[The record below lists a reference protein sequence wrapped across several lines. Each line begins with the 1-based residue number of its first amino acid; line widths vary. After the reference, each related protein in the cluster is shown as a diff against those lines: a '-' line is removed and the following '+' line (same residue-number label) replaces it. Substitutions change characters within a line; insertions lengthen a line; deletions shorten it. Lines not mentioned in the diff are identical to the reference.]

1 MYEYEHSDSELDW
14 SECRSLKREALNPLL
29 LLYRQNV
36 DKNSNKKKI
45 RRPAMCLN
53 ASLVCLIIG
62 LIKAQ
67 I

>member
-1 MYEYEHSDSELDW
+1 MYEYEHSDNW

-45 RRPAMCLN
+45 RRPPMCLN